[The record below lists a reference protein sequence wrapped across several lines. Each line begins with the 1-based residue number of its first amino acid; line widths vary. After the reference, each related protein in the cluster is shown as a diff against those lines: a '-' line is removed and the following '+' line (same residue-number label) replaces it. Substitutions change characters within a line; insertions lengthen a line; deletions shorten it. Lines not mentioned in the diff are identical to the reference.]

1 MSAALLLIDV
11 INSFEFE
18 GAETILPRALEAS
31 AAIAGLRRRAK
42 AAGVPVLYVNDN
54 YGDWR
59 SDFNHTVKE
68 ALNARGLVVDV
79 EHRHAR
85 GGPIAA
91 RLEPEDDDYFVL
103 KPKNSGFYGTPL
115 ELLLAH
121 LEVQTVILTGFA
133 SDICVLYTAS
143 DAHMRGFE
151 VMVPQDCVAAE
162 SEEENSR
169 TLELLART
177 LSARV
182 LPAEDIDL
190 AGLQREGKREVK
202 ARLEA

>member
-68 ALNARGLVVDV
+68 ALN
-79 EHRHAR
+79 AR